1 MAESVY
7 IRPGEIEGSFRYLL
21 GQCPALLADNEKQIE
36 TEKNPVENPPTCGRN
51 NGMGDYTKKREA
63 ELALI
68 AKVAEQCKTAV
79 ITGPAAARWM
89 GLSTLKW
96 VEKVDLVLPGNS
108 RTWGTKYR
116 DKVYHGGILR
126 DEETCTVKRVRS
138 AIGVR
143 AMFDT
148 FRYYGRLDALVQ
160 IESARWQHAH
170 LTVETLL
177 EKTEVLP
184 QARGLKSFRGLIR
197 GAGETSASVL
207 ETLVRDRLLG
217 AINYGHLTGVETIEF
232 QVGYQIVDEL
242 GNITVAWV
250 DCIINQFIVVEAD
263 GAEKTSGAM
272 GDALSALRSERHRE
286 KQLQNKGAVFFRVG
300 WDDVFGPRMVRQ
312 LQGLINLN
320 PGVRPMD
327 GRLDIGF
334 REWSR
339 QIGRM
344 FA

>member
-1 MAESVY
+1 
-7 IRPGEIEGSFRYLL
+7 
-21 GQCPALLADNEKQIE
+21 
-36 TEKNPVENPPTCGRN
+36 
-51 NGMGDYTKKREA
+51 MGDYTKKREA

-68 AKVAEQCKTAV
+68 AKVARQCKTAV

-108 RTWGTKYR
+108 RTWGAKYR

-126 DEETCTVKRVRS
+126 DAETCTVKGVKS

-184 QARGLKSFRGLIR
+184 QARGIKPFRRLIE

-207 ETLVRDRLLG
+207 ETLVRDTLLW
-217 AINYGHLTGVETIEF
+217 AIKHGRLTGVETIEF
-232 QVGYQIVDEL
+232 QVGYQIADEL
-242 GNITVAWV
+242 GGITAAWV
-250 DCIINQFIVVEAD
+250 DCIINEFIVVEAD

-286 KQLQNKGAVFFRVG
+286 KQLQNKGGVFFRVG
-300 WDDVFGPRMVRQ
+300 WDDVFNPRMIQQ
-312 LQGLINLN
+312 LQALLN
-320 PGVRPMD
+320 QYPGVRPMD

-339 QIGRM
+339 QMEAM
-344 FA
+344 FAV